1 MDPISALSVAAA
13 VIQFVDFGKHLLSA
27 SYEIYRSP
35 SGETANE
42 VDLSTIAKDLTT
54 FVVQIKDK
62 IGTTESCKRPRARPV
77 AEYHLAK
84 ICAECEEIVTQFHG
98 ALNERDKQES
108 TKSKG
113 VGLRENPKTRLKMAQ
128 GAIRK
133 ALTSVWNS
141 SKIYDTTKQL
151 RELKDRLMTA
161 TLFCLW

>member
-42 VDLSTIAKDLTT
+42 VELSTIAKDLTT
-54 FVVQIKDK
+54 LVVQIKGK
-62 IGTTESCKRPRARPV
+62 IGSTAGDDPPGAA

-84 ICAECEEIVTQFHG
+84 ICEECEEIVTQFHV
-98 ALNERDKQES
+98 ALNELGKQES
-108 TKSKG
+108 IKSRG
-113 VGLRENPKTRLKMAQ
+113 VGSKESPKTRLKMAQ

-133 ALTSVWNS
+133 ALASVWNS
-141 SKIYDTTKQL
+141 SKIYDTTEQL
-151 RELKDRLMTA
+151 KKLKGRLMTA
-161 TLFCLW
+161 TLFSIW